1 MRITS
6 ILENQKIEKRIAIT
20 PEIAK
25 KYISLGFEVSLSE
38 NYGNHL
44 GIKDEEYK
52 ELGVSIS
59 KDEKEIISSAD
70 IIVQLGLLDDD
81 KSSLFKENQS
91 FIGVLNPYENK
102 DKINDLVKKN
112 INTFSLELLPRIT
125 RAQSMDIL
133 SSQANLAGYKAV
145 VESFA
150 HFEKAI
156 PMMMTAAG
164 TIPAAKVLVVGAGV
178 AGLQAIATAK
188 RMGAI
193 VFATDVRLASKEQV
207 ESLGGKFLTVEGA
220 ENLET
225 EGGYAKEASDD
236 FKKKQEELLS
246 ETLKKIDIVV
256 CTALIPGKKAPI
268 IIKEDMIN
276 NMKAGSI
283 IYDLAAIQGGN
294 TAHTKVDEIVDK
306 NGVKIMGESNIL
318 NKLPTSASNLYA
330 KNVFNFVS
338 NLYDKENIT
347 LFKSLLRQELNAA
360 GLIINATLNL
370 SLSHTEANIIQE
382 TMIRFKIAI
391 DKLSEHIQIK
401 DPQKSI
407 KRRSHETYILSKT
420 MRIRLAKKSDIWLLY
435 NWVNKID
442 SIENKLITNKKIP
455 KTDHKIWY
463 ENSLKNKNR
472 YIWII
477 ENQHIAIG
485 QLRFDINED
494 KKLCFIDIYIDKE
507 HRKNN
512 FGQNAYKSSY

>member
-1 MRITS
+1 MRISS
-6 ILENQKIEKRIAIT
+6 ILENQNIEKRIAIT

-25 KYISLGFEVSLSE
+25 KYISLGIEVSIPE
-38 NYGNHL
+38 NYGSHL

-59 KDEKEIISSAD
+59 KDEKEIITSAD

-81 KSSLFKENQS
+81 KSSLLKENQT
-91 FIGVLNPYENK
+91 FIGVLNPYDNK
-102 DKINDLVKKN
+102 DKINNLVKKN

-193 VFATDVRLASKEQV
+193 VFATDVRMASKEQV

-225 EGGYAKEASDD
+225 EGGYAKEASED

-246 ETLKKIDIVV
+246 ETLKKIDIII
-256 CTALIPGKKAPI
+256 CTALIPGKKAPV

-276 NMKAGSI
+276 NMRSGSI

-294 TAHTKVDEIVDK
+294 TAFTKVDEIVDRS
-306 NGVKIMGESNIL
+306 GVKILGESNIL
-318 NKLPTSASNLYA
+318 NKLPTSSSNLYA

-338 NLYDKENIT
+338 NLYDKEN
-347 LFKSLLRQELNAA
+347 
-360 GLIINATLNL
+360 
-370 SLSHTEANIIQE
+370 
-382 TMIRFKIAI
+382 
-391 DKLSEHIQIK
+391 
-401 DPQKSI
+401 
-407 KRRSHETYILSKT
+407 
-420 MRIRLAKKSDIWLLY
+420 
-435 NWVNKID
+435 NKININLED
-442 SIENKLITNKKIP
+442 E
-455 KTDHKIWY
+455 
-463 ENSLKNKNR
+463 
-472 YIWII
+472 II
-477 ENQHIAIG
+477 EKTLI
-485 QLRFDINED
+485 
-494 KKLCFIDIYIDKE
+494 K
-507 HRKNN
+507 
-512 FGQNAYKSSY
+512 